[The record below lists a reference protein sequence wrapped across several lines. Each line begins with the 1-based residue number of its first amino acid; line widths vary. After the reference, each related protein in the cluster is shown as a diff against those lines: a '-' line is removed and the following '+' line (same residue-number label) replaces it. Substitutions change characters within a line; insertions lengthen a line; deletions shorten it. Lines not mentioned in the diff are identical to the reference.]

1 MIIRYDDS
9 ELERLL
15 QDIESDLVERK
26 ETWSGDAPEK
36 GRQAVCAF
44 ANDLPDHRISG
55 VLFVGAKDDG
65 TPSGLEVTDRLL
77 QTLSDI
83 KTDGNILPPPT
94 ILVEKRI
101 LQNKDLAV
109 VTVLPADAPPVRFK
123 GRSWIR
129 IGPRRGIATAQDER
143 ILNEKRRS
151 RDLPFDV
158 QPLQSCPL
166 DELDRAA
173 FEQEYL
179 PHAFAR
185 DVLDLNDR
193 SYEQRLAACKM
204 ISAFDDTTPTVV
216 GVLVLGKGPQDWVP
230 GAYVQFLRLD
240 GQTLSDPVVDDLVI
254 TGTLGQIIRRLD
266 EKLQAHNRVAVDLTG
281 GSKEKRT
288 FMYPVSALQ
297 QLTRNAIMHRT
308 YEGTNS
314 PVRVYWFNDRIE
326 IHSPGGPFGIVT
338 RENFGQPG
346 ATDYRNP
353 NLAEAMKVLG
363 FVQRFG
369 IGIPLAQKS
378 LEENGNPPAEFQ
390 VKTNNILAV
399 LRRKA

>member
-1 MIIRYDDS
+1 MIIRYEDS

-15 QDIESDLVERK
+15 PDIESDLVERK

-44 ANDLPDHRISG
+44 ANDLPDHRKPG

-65 TPSGLEVTDRLL
+65 RPSGIEVTDRLL

-94 ILVEKRI
+94 ILVEKRT
-101 LQNKDLAV
+101 LQKKDLAV
-109 VTVLPADAPPVRFK
+109 VTILPADAPPVRFK
-123 GRSWIR
+123 GRIWIR

-158 QPLQSCPL
+158 QPVRSCPL
-166 DELDRAA
+166 EELDRAA

-179 PHAFAR
+179 PQAFAR

-193 SYEQRLAACKM
+193 SFEQRLAACKM
-204 ISAFDDTTPTVV
+204 ISAFDDTTPTVL
-216 GVLVLGKGPQDWVP
+216 GVLVLGKSPQDWIP

-240 GQTLSDPVVDDLVI
+240 GQALSDPVVDDLVI
-254 TGTLGQIIRRLD
+254 SGTLGQIIRRLD
-266 EKLQAHNRVAVDLTG
+266 EKLQAHNRVYVELAS
-281 GSKEKRT
+281 GSKERRT

-297 QLTRNAIMHRT
+297 QLTRNSIMHRT
-308 YEGTNS
+308 YERTNS

-326 IHSPGGPFGIVT
+326 IYSPGGPFGLVT

-363 FVQRFG
+363 FVQKFG

-390 VKTNNILAV
+390 LKTNNVLAV
-399 LRRKA
+399 LRRKV